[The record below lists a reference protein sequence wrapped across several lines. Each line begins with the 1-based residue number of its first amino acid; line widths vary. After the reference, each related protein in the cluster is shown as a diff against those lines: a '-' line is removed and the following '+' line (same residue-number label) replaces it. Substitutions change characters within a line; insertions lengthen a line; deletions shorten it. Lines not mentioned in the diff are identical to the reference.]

1 MNKAKNIQQE
11 WKTNQTLLLLVTPC
25 LPQFPQTTGGERKE
39 YLRVLGAPVKHS
51 TSHFVHS
58 LITSVLE
65 AILTFISIRHCK
77 KSYGPRSFFLP

>member
-25 LPQFPQTTGGERKE
+25 LPQFPQTTGGEK
-39 YLRVLGAPVKHS
+39 RVSESSGSNREALY
-51 TSHFVHS
+51 SHFVHS

-77 KSYGPRSFFLP
+77 KSYGPTSFFLP